1 MKNKKI
7 IVIIPARMGSK
18 RLKDKNI
25 LPIKNKPMF
34 VHVAHQV
41 LKSKYRPK
49 LFISSES
56 QLVKKIC
63 KNYELN
69 FIKRPKKL
77 AKAKIEK
84 QEAIVHAVN
93 FLIKKKLIFDFVVS
107 LQANSP
113 QIKHQ
118 DLDKAI
124 NFFLKN
130 NKKNKICNEVIS
142 VGPDNLQNG
151 AFRIMKKKTVF
162 QKTLST
168 KVGIFI
174 TDYIDIHNK
183 KDYLKT
189 LKKIR

>member
-1 MKNKKI
+1 
-7 IVIIPARMGSK
+7 MGSK
-18 RLKDKNI
+18 RLRDKNI

-34 VHVAHQV
+34 VYVAEQV
-41 LKSKYRPK
+41 LRSNYGYK

-56 QLVKKIC
+56 QFIKKIC
-63 KNYELN
+63 SKYNLS

-77 AKAKIEK
+77 SGPEIEK
-84 QEAIVHAVN
+84 QEAIVHAVK
-93 FLIKKKLIFDFVVS
+93 FLIKKNLNFDFVVS

-113 QIKHQ
+113 QIKYK

-130 NKKNKICNEVIS
+130 NKKGKILNEVIS
-142 VGPDNLQNG
+142 VGTDNLQNG

-168 KVGIFI
+168 KVGIFVA
-174 TDYIDIHNK
+174 DYIDIHNK
-183 KDYLKT
+183 KDYLKA
-189 LKKIR
+189 LKSIQ